1 MAVAIVVS
9 PSRASAE
16 SATAHSSLFGYI
28 FELAITKI
36 VVQDIATITGDVNI
50 KPPVIVKIGNRH
62 AHAPASPGQTRRL
75 RNVLESS
82 VGFLVVQRH
91 HWVASLAVAIHS

>member
-1 MAVAIVVS
+1 MAVAIIVS
-9 PSRASAE
+9 PCRASAE
-16 SATAHSSLFGYI
+16 SAAAHSSLFGYI

-36 VVQDIATITGDVNI
+36 VIQDIATITGDVNV
-50 KPPVIVKIGNRH
+50 KPPVIVKIGDRH

-75 RNVLESS
+75 GNVLERP

-91 HWVASLAVAIHS
+91 HWVATLAIAIHG